1 MLWGVRQSY
10 RRLVYKY
17 VSDNTEV
24 CLPTLKA
31 GRFHMFLSHQQQHG
45 QDQVEVIKYRL
56 ETLVPGIRLFIDTDL
71 SNTGRGLQ
79 NVLEL
84 KNFVKESELVV
95 FFITDGYFKS
105 FWCVEEMQSASERVQ
120 PMALVMETDPRHGG
134 LSIQELQEDIQQRDV
149 PVCVRDESL
158 RLYCALFSQKA
169 SQNVA

>member
-95 FFITDGYFKS
+95 YSSSQAVISYIHWQCMICRPTRM
-105 FWCVEEMQSASERVQ
+105 CPQNPLA
-120 PMALVMETDPRHGG
+120 
-134 LSIQELQEDIQQRDV
+134 
-149 PVCVRDESL
+149 VCDL
-158 RLYCALFSQKA
+158 
-169 SQNVA
+169 